1 MKNCSFEM
9 PPAYSPAVLGD
20 VCQLCGITNQYPVL
34 ARTAETISNDAV
46 LAEYACKLYK
56 EFTTGVNSF
65 SKHLVPVDK
74 LGDAANQI
82 FFLTVLSALPVA
94 LERYR
99 KQGTPEEIIAAT
111 LDFSNLKTTGL
122 QPVQL
127 NYCRR
132 YYRADIYRLGRFHF
146 TLTGSKRNLPALLI
160 NKRDRSQ
167 KILLAN
173 DQTLYD
179 EDGFMNTA
187 TPVWIARCTI
197 ADNKIQGHV
206 INPDGT
212 VRREQTV
219 FDLTEWSLQYG
230 ARELID
236 MHIPAGGDMTP
247 ELSKTSLQKAFE
259 FFGSKYQV
267 IFCDS
272 WIFNPDL
279 RNLAGTGNITSL
291 SQMGSLFTTDS
302 TGKDGMFFLFGTE
315 SDDLTRLPR
324 NTTLQRSVIDF
335 MQRGGKLRSSGI
347 FFYADEILQPTQ
359 GV

>member
-1 MKNCSFEM
+1 MQQPLNNL
-9 PPAYSPAVLGD
+9 PAAYSLPVLGEL
-20 VCQLCGITNQYPVL
+20 CQFCRIEALYTSLAVSAGKIAADKDLCQ
-34 ARTAETISNDAV
+34 
-46 LAEYACKLYK
+46 YACSLYDDFINK
-56 EFTTGVNSF
+56 TNSF
-65 SKHLVPVDK
+65 ACYPRPFDK
-74 LGDAANQI
+74 LRENADHI

-146 TLTGSKRNLPALLI
+146 TLSGSKRNLPALLI

-167 KILLAN
+167 KVLLAN

-236 MHIPAGGDMTP
+236 MHIPAGGGMTP

-315 SDDLTRLPR
+315 SDDPAKLPR

>member
-1 MKNCSFEM
+1 MQQPLNNL
-9 PPAYSPAVLGD
+9 PAAYSLPVLGEL
-20 VCQLCGITNQYPVL
+20 CQFCRIEALYTSL
-34 ARTAETISNDAV
+34 ADSAGKIASDKD
-46 LAEYACKLYK
+46 LSQYACSLYDDFINK
-56 EFTTGVNSF
+56 TNSF
-65 SKHLVPVDK
+65 AHCPRPFDK
-74 LGDAANQI
+74 LRENADHI

-94 LERYR
+94 LKRYR
-99 KQGTPEEIIAAT
+99 KQGTPEDIIAAT
-111 LDFSNLKTTGL
+111 LDFSSFKTNGL
-122 QPVQL
+122 QPVQV

-146 TLTGSKRNLPALLI
+146 TLSGSKRNLPALLI

-236 MHIPAGGDMTP
+236 MHIPAGGGMTP